1 MNDLSSVSDKKAQRQ
16 QLWIYL
22 LPIVGI
28 IPALWT
34 IYRGKANEQ
43 EQQKISRVSLILVS
57 SWLIAYISL
66 FFGSNQTSDLLSFRL
81 LYINALIT
89 TGYFLACLVLLWQ
102 SLQGK
107 SPYLPL
113 INTLANIKT
122 KKKFP

>member
-1 MNDLSSVSDKKAQRQ
+1 MNDLSSVSDQKAQRQ

-28 IPALWT
+28 VPALWT
-34 IYRGKANEQ
+34 LYRGQANEQ
-43 EQQKISRVSLILVS
+43 EQKISRLSLILVS
-57 SWLIAYISL
+57 FWLIAYISL

-89 TGYFLACLVLLWQ
+89 TGYFLACLLLLWQ

-113 INTLANIKT
+113 LSTLANIKR

>member
-1 MNDLSSVSDKKAQRQ
+1 MNDLSSVLDKKAQRQ

-34 IYRGKANEQ
+34 LSRGKANEQ
-43 EQQKISRVSLILVS
+43 EQKISRLSLILVS
-57 SWLIAYISL
+57 SWLLAYISL
-66 FFGSNQTSDLLSFRL
+66 FFGSNQTSDVLSFRL

-89 TGYFLACLVLLWQ
+89 TGYFLACFVLLWQ

-107 SPYLPL
+107 YPYLPL
-113 INTLANIKT
+113 ASALANIKI